1 MPYGVVPPRNT
12 PRADEKRRPCS
23 TVEING
29 VPVTARFDEAP
40 IQAHPVRLTIRSKIK
55 LPDELAGFASWGNNL
70 SSHFEGSPEMKRS
83 WKWRKVVYEGYIT
96 HTRLESALRLIAEY
110 SGVTA
115 TVVYL

>member
-12 PRADEKRRPCS
+12 PHYS

-29 VPVTARFDEAP
+29 VPVKASFVEAP

-55 LPDELAGFASWGNNL
+55 LPDELATFAPWGNNL
-70 SSHFEGSPEMKRS
+70 SARFEGSPEMKRS
-83 WKWRKVVYEGYIT
+83 WKRRKVVYEGFIT
-96 HTRLESALRLIAEY
+96 HTRLEGALQLIAEY
-110 SGVTA
+110 NGVTA